1 MLLEMIADKVSIKGD
16 YAGAAVQ
23 FLVFKTFYNLMILFF
38 NNLHKADKRVIGQLF
53 SANRGFFLCLGWGL
67 YMP

>member
-38 NNLHKADKRVIGQLF
+38 NHLHKADKRVIGQLF
-53 SANRGFFLCLGWGL
+53 SAN
-67 YMP
+67 